1 MDTTNSSFNYSEG
14 IFMALGPDDLP
25 YAQEYIFFDDDY
37 ARKHKNFILN
47 SIVRKKTK

>member
-25 YAQEYIFFDDDY
+25 YAQEYIFLMTTM
-37 ARKHKNFILN
+37 RESIKIL
-47 SIVRKKTK
+47 S